1 MGTHF
6 KGDKTEVRALDTYIK
21 LVRAAESIL
30 SRVHHQTGDGLTVT
44 QFGVM
49 EALHH
54 LGPMHQRKIGL
65 KLLKSGGNVTM
76 VIDNL
81 EKRGLVRRER
91 DQQDRRFVNVHL
103 SAEGGRLIRDILPV
117 HVAAIVAAF
126 GALAPREQA
135 QLSRLCRR
143 LGLAAA
149 EATTATARGR
159 RDSGI

>member
-49 EALHH
+49 ETLHH
-54 LGPMHQRKIGL
+54 LGPMHQRKIGI

-81 EKRGLVRRER
+81 ERRKLVKRKR
-91 DQQDRRFVNVHL
+91 DQKDRRFVNVHL
-103 SAEGGRLIRDILPV
+103 TPAGIELITRIFPQRVASVKEEMCRLTAAEQEELG
-117 HVAAIVAAF
+117 
-126 GALAPREQA
+126 
-135 QLSRLCRR
+135 RLCRIV
-143 LGLAAA
+143 GVGSDA
-149 EATTATARGR
+149 
-159 RDSGI
+159 

>member
-6 KGDKTEVRALDTYIK
+6 KGDKIEVRALDTYIK
-21 LVRAAESIL
+21 LIRAAESIL
-30 SRVHHQTGDGLTVT
+30 SRVHHQTGEGLTVT

-81 EKRGLVRRER
+81 ERRKLVKRKR
-91 DQQDRRFVNVHL
+91 DQKDRRFVNIHL
-103 SAEGGRLIRDILPV
+103 TPEGVKLISKVFPQRVASVKKEMCQLTAAEQEELG
-117 HVAAIVAAF
+117 
-126 GALAPREQA
+126 
-135 QLSRLCRR
+135 RLCRI
-143 LGLAAA
+143 LGVGS
-149 EATTATARGR
+149 E
-159 RDSGI
+159 S

>member
-6 KGDKTEVRALDTYIK
+6 KGDKTEVRALDAYIK
-21 LVRAAESIL
+21 LIRAAESIL

-81 EKRGLVRRER
+81 ERRELVERRR
-91 DQQDRRFVNVHL
+91 DKKDRRFVNVHL
-103 SAEGGRLIRDILPV
+103 TPAGTKLIAKVFPQRVASVKEEMNRLSA
-117 HVAAIVAAF
+117 A
-126 GALAPREQA
+126 EQDE
-135 QLSRLCRR
+135 LGRLCRI
-143 LGLAAA
+143 LGVVS
-149 EATTATARGR
+149 E
-159 RDSGI
+159 S

>member
-6 KGDKTEVRALDTYIK
+6 KGNKSEVRALDTYIK
-21 LVRAAESIL
+21 LIRAAESIL

-44 QFGVM
+44 QFGVL

-81 EKRGLVRRER
+81 ERRRLVERRR
-91 DQQDRRFVNVHL
+91 DQKDRRFVNVHL
-103 SAEGGRLIRDILPV
+103 TPGGTKLITKVFPQRVASVKEEMNRLSA
-117 HVAAIVAAF
+117 A
-126 GALAPREQA
+126 EQDE
-135 QLSRLCRR
+135 LGRLCRI
-143 LGLAAA
+143 LGVGS
-149 EATTATARGR
+149 E
-159 RDSGI
+159 S

>member
-81 EKRGLVRRER
+81 ERRKLVKRRR
-91 DQQDRRFVNVHL
+91 DQKDRRFVNVHL
-103 SAEGGRLIRDILPV
+103 TPAGIKLITKVFPQRVASVKDEMSRLTAAEQEELG
-117 HVAAIVAAF
+117 
-126 GALAPREQA
+126 
-135 QLSRLCRR
+135 RLCRI
-143 LGLAAA
+143 LGVV
-149 EATTATARGR
+149 
-159 RDSGI
+159 SKS